1 MMCRSQRGKV
11 NVTMIHADIS
21 NVWGAISLQDLLG
34 IEQEIFAAHMAAAEQ
49 KCAAL
54 LPEQEMLEKICGTA
68 RRIRENSDVL
78 VVLGAGGN
86 CLGIRGVLELLQ
98 GPDRN
103 LKNLSVIFAGNSL
116 STRQWKQVRENLE
129 GKRFSVLILSGP
141 GDGRESLLILRDLKW
156 TLDRKYGTDESSR
169 RIIAAASAA
178 DERLNRM
185 AQAYGWDCFE
195 IPSGCGG
202 SFGVLS
208 AAGLLVMEAA
218 GLDASAMWQGA
229 AEAQK
234 ELDLRSFEN
243 PVWLYAAVRNLMLR
257 CGKTMELVS
266 AWEPGFS
273 NFGAWWRQLFL
284 EGEGRGLIPVSALL
298 PGDNHLLERMLQG
311 QRENFLETMVQ
322 FAPVEESCIISLD
335 ANNLDELNH
344 LSDRML
350 SDLEEETCLQTLDHR
365 VDQGIGMIAL
375 ECGALEE
382 RTLGQLICFLE
393 LSCVVSAY
401 TLGVCPREKTEEA
414 REEEA

>member
-1 MMCRSQRGKV
+1 MFWLCWVPAETAWASGAFWNCCR
-11 NVTMIHADIS
+11 
-21 NVWGAISLQDLLG
+21 
-34 IEQEIFAAHMAAAEQ
+34 
-49 KCAAL
+49 
-54 LPEQEMLEKICGTA
+54 A
-68 RRIRENSDVL
+68 RI
-78 VVLGAGGN
+78 G
-86 CLGIRGVLELLQ
+86 
-98 GPDRN
+98 N
-103 LKNLSVIFAGNSL
+103 LKNLSVVFAGNSL
-116 STRQWKQVRENLE
+116 STRQWKQLRENLE

-141 GDGRESLLILRDLKW
+141 GDGRESLLMLRDLKW

-169 RIIAAASAA
+169 RIIAAASSA

-195 IPSGCGG
+195 IPAGCGG

-218 GLDASAMWQGA
+218 GLDASALWQGA
-229 AEAQK
+229 DEARK

-266 AWEPGFS
+266 AWEPGFGC
-273 NFGAWWRQLFL
+273 FGAWWRQLFL

-335 ANNLDELNH
+335 ANNLDELND

-350 SDLEEETCLQTLDHR
+350 SDLEEETCLQTLENR
-365 VDQGIGMIAL
+365 MDQGIGMITL
-375 ECGALEE
+375 ECGDLEE
-382 RTLGQLICFLE
+382 RTVGQLICFLE
-393 LSCVVSAY
+393 LSCAVSAY
-401 TLGVCPREKTEEA
+401 TLGVCPWEKTEEPQ
-414 REEEA
+414 EEEG

>member
-1 MMCRSQRGKV
+1 MNLSFSTRGWP
-11 NVTMIHADIS
+11 NLT
-21 NVWGAISLQDLLG
+21 W
-34 IEQEIFAAHMAAAEQ
+34 E
-49 KCAAL
+49 
-54 LPEQEMLEKICGTA
+54 EMLDTALDMGFTGVEVYNLPKFDPLTDRSGPFNQYQTAATVRQLHEKKLKIPCFDTSYDLSDGTTSVA
-68 RRIRENSDVL
+68 WLKGLMEVAQNSRVPYVAACALQEN
-78 VVLGAGGN
+78 
-86 CLGIRGVLELLQ
+86 E
-98 GPDRN
+98 P
-103 LKNLSVIFAGNSL
+103 
-116 STRQWKQVRENLE
+116 QVRENLE

-195 IPSGCGG
+195 IPAGCGG

-273 NFGAWWRQLFL
+273 SFGAWWRQLFL

-322 FAPVEESCIISLD
+322 FTPVEDSCIISLD

-382 RTLGQLICFLE
+382 RTVGQLICFLE
-393 LSCVVSAY
+393 LSCAVSAY
-401 TLGVCPREKTEEA
+401 TLGVCPWEKTEEA
-414 REEEA
+414 QEEEG